1 MSSAPGYKVK
11 VLLAGPS
18 KTGKTA
24 IANFLADATEVSGM
38 DTDYWP
44 THVVRILEFE
54 QVQKHSLLKLFAK
67 RIKPKGRSQKVN
79 ILNRHVNVE
88 VELWDTSGNVKFQSM
103 WPALSHE
110 ANGIVFVFNPGTA
123 HPNGQN

>member
-24 IANFLADATEVSGM
+24 IANFLADATEVVSGM

-54 QVQKHSLLKLFAK
+54 QVQTQSKLKQFAK
-67 RIKPKGRSQKVN
+67 RKTKRTLSEGECPESTRQ
-79 ILNRHVNVE
+79 
-88 VELWDTSGNVKFQSM
+88 SGS
-103 WPALSHE
+103 
-110 ANGIVFVFNPGTA
+110 GIVGHQWKPQISVYVASTLS
-123 HPNGQN
+123 

>member
-54 QVQKHSLLKLFAK
+54 QVKRHSLLKQFSK
-67 RIKPKGRSQKVN
+67 RITKRTLSEGECPESTCQSGGEIMGHQWKPQVS
-79 ILNRHVNVE
+79 VNVAS
-88 VELWDTSGNVKFQSM
+88 T
-103 WPALSHE
+103 LS
-110 ANGIVFVFNPGTA
+110 
-123 HPNGQN
+123 